1 MNMIRKILEILK
13 NSPKYTHF
21 IKKYPTFDIIDR
33 VLSEEDIDRIR
44 QEYPELH
51 LFPDTTEELITI
63 TLVSRV
69 LMENG
74 YPKLKAYIDINNEKI
89 VHLFISN

>member
-1 MNMIRKILEILK
+1 MDAKTLEILS

-21 IKKYPTFDIIDR
+21 IKQYPEYETIKRI
-33 VLSEEDIDRIR
+33 LTEQEIDRIR
-44 QEYPELH
+44 QEYPKFN
-51 LFPDTTEELITI
+51 LFSDSVEELVAI

-74 YPKLKAYIDINNEKI
+74 YPKLKAYIDKNNEKI
-89 VHLFISN
+89 VHLFVSN